1 MNRKLGILCM
11 VLGMILML
19 GAGLLYMNN
28 SRDNINAQ
36 ESAKDTLSVLE
47 QQLQDGANGSS
58 ANTLELL
65 KPVELLTEEEKKMT
79 EVTINGVAY
88 IGYLSIPS
96 LALELPITADWSYQ
110 LLRKSPC
117 RYYGTVRGE
126 DLVLM
131 AHNYASHFGK
141 ISQLESGDSVV
152 FTDMDG
158 VTTYYEVVGKDILV
172 PTAVSEMTSGDF
184 DLTLFT
190 CTYGGEYRVTVYCDK
205 ADA

>member
-11 VLGMILML
+11 VLGMVLML
-19 GAGLLYMNN
+19 GAGVLYMNN
-28 SRDNINAQ
+28 SRENITAQ
-36 ESAKDTLSVLE
+36 ESAKDTLSVLA
-47 QQLQDGANGSS
+47 QQLQDD
-58 ANTLELL
+58 ANTSSEEPLELL
-65 KPVELLTEEEKKMT
+65 KPVELLTEEDKKMT
-79 EVTINGVAY
+79 EVTIAGISY

-96 LALELPITADWSYQ
+96 LGLDLPVTADWSYQ

-131 AHNYASHFGK
+131 AHNYRSHFGK
-141 ISQLESGDSVV
+141 ISQLALGDSVI

-158 VTTYYEVVGKDILV
+158 EVTYYEVVGEDILAPNSV
-172 PTAVSEMTSGDF
+172 EEITSGDF

-190 CTYGGEYRVTVYCDK
+190 CTYGGEYRVTIYCDK

>member
-1 MNRKLGILCM
+1 
-11 VLGMILML
+11 
-19 GAGLLYMNN
+19 
-28 SRDNINAQ
+28 
-36 ESAKDTLSVLE
+36 
-47 QQLQDGANGSS
+47 
-58 ANTLELL
+58 
-65 KPVELLTEEEKKMT
+65 MT
-79 EVTINGVAY
+79 EVTINGVSY

-96 LALELPITADWSYQ
+96 LQLDLPIASTWSNQ

-117 RYYGTVRGE
+117 RYFGTVRGE

-131 AHNYASHFGK
+131 AHNYAVHFGK
-141 ISQLESGDSVV
+141 ISQLELGDRVV

-158 VTTYYEVVGKDILV
+158 ETTYYEVVGEDILV

-205 ADA
+205 IDA

>member
-1 MNRKLGILCM
+1 MNRKFGVLCM
-11 VLGMILML
+11 VLGMVLML

-28 SRDNINAQ
+28 CREDIVAQ
-36 ESAKDTLSVLE
+36 ESAKDTLSVMA
-47 QQLQDGANGSS
+47 QQLQDSPSGSEGK
-58 ANTLELL
+58 TLELQ

-79 EVTINGVAY
+79 EVTINGIAY

-96 LALELPITADWSYQ
+96 LELELPITADWSYQ
-110 LLRKSPC
+110 LLKKSPC

-131 AHNYASHFGK
+131 AHNYSSHFGK
-141 ISQLESGDSVV
+141 ISQLALGDSVI

-158 VTTYYEVVGKDILV
+158 EITYYEVVGEDVLA
-172 PTAVSEMTSGDF
+172 PTSVEEFTSGDF

-190 CTYGGEYRVTVYCDK
+190 CTYGGEYRVTVFCDK
-205 ADA
+205 VDA